1 MDRKTLWISLLGGCF
16 LVVLGIMRLYQQGD
30 WVLFIIGTLII
41 AFTASGLAKY
51 RDRK

>member
-16 LVVLGIMRLYQQGD
+16 LLVLGIKKLYEQGD

-41 AFTASGLAKY
+41 AFSASSLLRGGQ
-51 RDRK
+51 